1 MNVKD
6 LKDEYLGRY
15 IKVNDSFYTYTGIL
29 VRECNAGNSKYV
41 FVSVSDYWVRGFF
54 DSDVIEFVE

>member
-6 LKDEYLGRY
+6 LEDEYLGRY
-15 IKVNDSFYTYTGIL
+15 IKVNDSFYTYIGIL
-29 VRECNAGNSKYV
+29 VKRCNAGNSDYA
-41 FVSVSDYWVRGFF
+41 FVSVSDYWVHRFF

>member
-15 IKVNDSFYTYTGIL
+15 IKVNDSFYTYIGIL

-41 FVSVSDYWVRGFF
+41 FVSVSDYWVHRFF